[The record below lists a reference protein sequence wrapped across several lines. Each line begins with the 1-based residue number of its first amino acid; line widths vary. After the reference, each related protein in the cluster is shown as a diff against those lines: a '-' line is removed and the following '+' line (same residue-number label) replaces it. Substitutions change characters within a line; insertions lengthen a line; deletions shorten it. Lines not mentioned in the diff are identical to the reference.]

1 MLRRH
6 NARDRHRRSGE
17 ARQLRFQSMKVS
29 PMIRAGRP
37 ADVPQLVQLVGQ
49 YWQFE
54 GIPGF
59 DPRSVAPLLGQ
70 ILSQPGLGAIWVAE
84 SGDELVGYLVAV
96 YMFSLE
102 QKGLMAEI
110 DEFFVVPTVRTGGVG
125 AALLDVAEDDLA
137 QAGCVCLQLQLGK
150 DNSRARA
157 FYYRHGYRE
166 RDGYELL
173 DKRLRV

>member
-1 MLRRH
+1 
-6 NARDRHRRSGE
+6 
-17 ARQLRFQSMKVS
+17 MKVS
-29 PMIRAGRP
+29 PMIRAGDL
-37 ADVPQLVQLVGQ
+37 ADVPQLVELVGQ

-59 DPRSVAPLLGQ
+59 DARAVAPLLQ
-70 ILSQPGLGAIWVAE
+70 RILSQPELGAIWVAE
-84 SGDELVGYLVAV
+84 AGDELVGYLLAV

-110 DEFFVVPTVRTGGVG
+110 DEFFVLPSVRTGGVG

-150 DNSRARA
+150 DNVRARA
-157 FYYRHGYRE
+157 FYHRHGYSE